1 MTTSIRDTKR
11 DLADFID
18 AVEKERPNR
27 MFVSGLVIRK
37 SVTSPTVEEI
47 ARGTPGAV
55 IVEIAKGVA
64 DSDVL
69 NTFREAF
76 EKNKWLV
83 VHLSDG
89 SLPSLWREQLSRL
102 RDSNT
107 VFIQGKTAEDTFF
120 AEQSEDMRV
129 LAVIDDQHVDAV
141 EYPTF
146 LNLFGPVT
154 EV

>member
-1 MTTSIRDTKR
+1 MATQLTMQKLN
-11 DLADFID
+11 LADFID
-18 AVEKERPNR
+18 AIEKERPNG
-27 MFVSGLVIRK
+27 MFVLGLVIRK
-37 SVTSPTVEEI
+37 SATSPTVEEI

-76 EKNKWLV
+76 EENKWLV
-83 VHLSDG
+83 LHLSDG

-102 RDSNT
+102 RDSNS
-107 VFIQGKTAEDTFF
+107 VFIQGKTAENTFF
-120 AEQSEDMRV
+120 AEQSEGIRV
-129 LAVIDDQHVDAV
+129 LAVIDDQHVEAV
-141 EYPTF
+141 EYPAF